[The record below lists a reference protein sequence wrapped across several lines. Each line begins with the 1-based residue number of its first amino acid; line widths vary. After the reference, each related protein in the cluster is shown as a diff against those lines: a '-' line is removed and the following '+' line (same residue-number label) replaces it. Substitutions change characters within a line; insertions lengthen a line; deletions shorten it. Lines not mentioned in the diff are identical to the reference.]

1 MGNQKLKW
9 TGDEEEALR
18 AGIEKHG
25 PGKWKNILRDPEFA
39 DQLSNRSNID
49 LKDKWRNLCVAPA
62 TQCSNDKSRTRK
74 VKEEGVTLA
83 SLSPTAAAATP
94 PPYANSS
101 SSSPATSL
109 PRSASSDFSVDNNF
123 VVDNKNAPRYD
134 AMIFEAI
141 SELADPNGSD
151 VGSIFSFIEPR
162 HEVPPTFRRVLSSR
176 LRRLAAQG
184 KLSKVSNSKPLLNFY
199 KLPDGSETTTR
210 TTPAPTPKPMET
222 NVKPRQ
228 SYINQPPSVSQ
239 EMIDEAAIT
248 AACKVVEAENKINVA
263 KAAVEELEKTT
274 KLADETELML
284 ELAKEMHKQFM
295 AGMASEGTQYDPRQ
309 FDTKMNAIL
318 GEEGQETF
326 YTTYDEVCDS
336 FDTMELRSD
345 LLRGIYAYGFEKPS
359 AIQQRGIIPFCK
371 GLDVIQ
377 QAQSGTGKTATF
389 CSGVLQQLDYTLVQ
403 CQALVLAPTRELAQ
417 QIEKVMRAL
426 GDYLGVKVHACVG
439 GTSVREDQRILQSG
453 VHVVVGTP
461 GRVFDMLRRQ
471 SLRADAIKMF
481 VLDEADEMLS
491 RGFKDQIYDIF
502 QLLPSKV
509 QVGVFSAT
517 MPPEALEITRKFMS
531 KPVRILVKRDELTLE
546 GIKQFYVNVDKEE
559 WKLET
564 LCDLYETLAIT
575 QSVIFVNTRRKV
587 DWLTDKMRS
596 RDHTVSATHGD
607 MDQNTRDIIMREFR
621 SGSSRVLITTDLLAR
636 GIDVQQVSLVI
647 NFDLPTQPENYLHRI
662 GRSGR
667 FGRKGVAINFM
678 TTEDERMMSDIQK
691 FYNVVVEELPNNV
704 ADLL

>member
-39 DQLSNRSNID
+39 HQLTNRSNID
-49 LKDKWRNLCVAPA
+49 LKDKWRNLCVAPG

-83 SLSPTAAAATP
+83 SLSPTAATATP
-94 PPYANSS
+94 PSYPNSS

-123 VVDNKNAPRYD
+123 AVDNKNAPRYD

-210 TTPAPTPKPMET
+210 TTPAPTPKPKET

-284 ELAKEMHKQFM
+284 ELAKEMHK
-295 AGMASEGTQYDPRQ
+295 ECCR
-309 FDTKMNAIL
+309 
-318 GEEGQETF
+318 GEA
-326 YTTYDEVCDS
+326 V
-336 FDTMELRSD
+336 
-345 LLRGIYAYGFEKPS
+345 
-359 AIQQRGIIPFCK
+359 
-371 GLDVIQ
+371 
-377 QAQSGTGKTATF
+377 
-389 CSGVLQQLDYTLVQ
+389 
-403 CQALVLAPTRELAQ
+403 VLA
-417 QIEKVMRAL
+417 
-426 GDYLGVKVHACVG
+426 
-439 GTSVREDQRILQSG
+439 
-453 VHVVVGTP
+453 
-461 GRVFDMLRRQ
+461 
-471 SLRADAIKMF
+471 
-481 VLDEADEMLS
+481 
-491 RGFKDQIYDIF
+491 
-502 QLLPSKV
+502 
-509 QVGVFSAT
+509 
-517 MPPEALEITRKFMS
+517 
-531 KPVRILVKRDELTLE
+531 
-546 GIKQFYVNVDKEE
+546 
-559 WKLET
+559 
-564 LCDLYETLAIT
+564 
-575 QSVIFVNTRRKV
+575 
-587 DWLTDKMRS
+587 
-596 RDHTVSATHGD
+596 
-607 MDQNTRDIIMREFR
+607 
-621 SGSSRVLITTDLLAR
+621 
-636 GIDVQQVSLVI
+636 
-647 NFDLPTQPENYLHRI
+647 
-662 GRSGR
+662 
-667 FGRKGVAINFM
+667 
-678 TTEDERMMSDIQK
+678 
-691 FYNVVVEELPNNV
+691 
-704 ADLL
+704 

>member
-39 DQLSNRSNID
+39 HQLTNRSNID
-49 LKDKWRNLCVAPA
+49 LKDKWRNLCVAPG

-83 SLSPTAAAATP
+83 SLSPTAATATP
-94 PPYANSS
+94 PSYPNSS

-123 VVDNKNAPRYD
+123 AVDNKNAPRYD

-184 KLSKVSNSKPLLNFY
+184 KLSKLLNFY

-210 TTPAPTPKPMET
+210 TTPAPTPKPKET

-284 ELAKEMHKQFM
+284 ELAKEMHK
-295 AGMASEGTQYDPRQ
+295 ECCR
-309 FDTKMNAIL
+309 
-318 GEEGQETF
+318 GEA
-326 YTTYDEVCDS
+326 V
-336 FDTMELRSD
+336 
-345 LLRGIYAYGFEKPS
+345 
-359 AIQQRGIIPFCK
+359 
-371 GLDVIQ
+371 
-377 QAQSGTGKTATF
+377 
-389 CSGVLQQLDYTLVQ
+389 
-403 CQALVLAPTRELAQ
+403 VLA
-417 QIEKVMRAL
+417 
-426 GDYLGVKVHACVG
+426 
-439 GTSVREDQRILQSG
+439 
-453 VHVVVGTP
+453 
-461 GRVFDMLRRQ
+461 
-471 SLRADAIKMF
+471 
-481 VLDEADEMLS
+481 
-491 RGFKDQIYDIF
+491 
-502 QLLPSKV
+502 
-509 QVGVFSAT
+509 
-517 MPPEALEITRKFMS
+517 
-531 KPVRILVKRDELTLE
+531 
-546 GIKQFYVNVDKEE
+546 
-559 WKLET
+559 
-564 LCDLYETLAIT
+564 
-575 QSVIFVNTRRKV
+575 
-587 DWLTDKMRS
+587 
-596 RDHTVSATHGD
+596 
-607 MDQNTRDIIMREFR
+607 
-621 SGSSRVLITTDLLAR
+621 
-636 GIDVQQVSLVI
+636 
-647 NFDLPTQPENYLHRI
+647 
-662 GRSGR
+662 
-667 FGRKGVAINFM
+667 
-678 TTEDERMMSDIQK
+678 
-691 FYNVVVEELPNNV
+691 
-704 ADLL
+704 